1 MHPSVT
7 CLLGLAVLAGPLT
20 AQRMSTV
27 AASRELRGEAEL
39 AVHVRFGLGTFSLS
53 RDQTGALY
61 RARLLYDQEHF
72 RPVHEYDADSR
83 QLEFG
88 VKSLRE
94 NVNLKNRDD
103 IVQELELAVAPSV
116 LTTLDLEFGAG
127 RADVDLGG
135 MSIRSAAIKTGASEA
150 VIAFSRPTIAPC
162 EKLEIKVGAA
172 EFRGERLGNSNCDT
186 IDVDAAAGK
195 FTLDFTGEWQHS
207 GTTNADI
214 TIGLGDLELRFP
226 SHLGVTISLDRFL
239 ASFDDAGFVKR
250 GDTFYSTGY
259 DDAPAKLHIDLKA
272 VVGDVDVVWVQR

>member
-94 NVNLKNRDD
+94 NVNVKNRDD
-103 IVQELELAVAPSV
+103 IVQEFELAVAPSV

-127 RADVDLGG
+127 RAEVDLGG
-135 MSIRSAAIKTGASEA
+135 MSIRSATIKTGASEA
-150 VIAFSRPTIAPC
+150 VIAFSRPTITPC

-172 EFRGERLGNSNCDT
+172 KFRAEHLGNSNCET
-186 IDVDAAAGK
+186 IEVDAAAGE

-226 SHLGVTISLDRFL
+226 SHLGVAISLDRFL